1 MESMPFSI
9 KKFISKNNG
18 NGHRK
23 NGHSAL
29 KLVGQKPKYLTRS
42 DQIPQLSAKE
52 KSQLEAVNE
61 KFVFRTNDYYQSLID
76 WDDPNDPIRRIVMP
90 DVQELD
96 EWGQLDASNEEKYTK
111 VKGLEHKYTSTALL
125 LVNEV
130 CAAYCRFCFRK
141 RLFMNENDEVTKDI
155 SEGLNYIQ
163 EHKEINNV
171 LLTGGDPLIMS
182 TSKLE
187 PIIRKLRQLDHVN
200 IIRIGTKIPAFNPF
214 RIINDPSLLEMI
226 NKYST
231 NDKKIYIMAHFN
243 HPRELTPKAV
253 EGLNLL
259 MQAGA
264 IIVNQTPMIRGV
276 NDDHKVLAELFN
288 QLSFIGVPP
297 YYVFLCRPTLGNETY
312 SVPVEEGYQI
322 FEHARTLCSGL
333 GKRARL
339 VMSHETGKVEVVG
352 MTETQIFFKYIRAA
366 VDENG
371 AKFMAFNKNPQALW
385 LDDYSEAENEFPLDA
400 LLPLCSEDHE

>member
-1 MESMPFSI
+1 MPFSFN
-9 KKFISKNNG
+9 KFVSNNNG
-18 NGHRK
+18 AGHRK
-23 NGHSAL
+23 NGHSSL

-42 DQIPQLSAKE
+42 DQIPQLTAKE
-52 KSQLEAVNE
+52 RSQLEAVNE

-96 EWGQLDASNEEKYTK
+96 EWGQLDASNEEKYT
-111 VKGLEHKYTSTALL
+111 VVRGLEHKYTSTALL

-155 SEGLNYIQ
+155 TEGLNYIR

-187 PIIRKLRQLDHVN
+187 PIIHKLRQLNHVN

-226 NKYST
+226 TKYST
-231 NDKKIYIMAHFN
+231 HDKKIYIMAHFN

-264 IIVNQTPMIRGV
+264 ILVNQTPMIRGV
-276 NDDHKVLAELFN
+276 NDDHNVLAELFN

-312 SVPVEEGYQI
+312 SVPVEKGYQI

-371 AKFMAFNKNPQALW
+371 AKFMAFNKNPSALW
-385 LDDYSEAENEFPLDA
+385 LDDYVEAKGEFPLDA
-400 LLPLCSEDHE
+400 LQSLCLDAHE